1 MPELITLRD
10 ELDLTAEQENV
21 TVELRLDS
29 PFNVPESFSFD
40 VGMDNNFVLEI
51 RYLADAP
58 AQEEPTEQCVVE
70 NKCKIRNGKF
80 SRRIYR
86 MEWPVSSNA
95 EKAIEEVQHFV
106 SKFGQKRNPD
116 KYQTLIR
123 LLGETT
129 SRFSAFLRGRQSRVQ
144 D

>member
-40 VGMDNNFVLEI
+40 VG
-51 RYLADAP
+51 
-58 AQEEPTEQCVVE
+58 E